1 MEHEFEIPSGAKDRI
16 VYIRQ
21 IEINDLPEEVQEQ
34 AMDAKD
40 LVAVHNSDGD
50 QLALVDGRRLAFIL
64 AKEHDFEPVSL
75 H

>member
-1 MEHEFEIPSGAKDRI
+1 MDNEFEIPSGAKDRI
-16 VYIRQ
+16 VYIRP
-21 IEINDLPEEVQEQ
+21 IALNDLPEEVQEQ

-40 LVAVHNSDGD
+40 LVAVHNSDGE

-64 AKEHDFEPVSL
+64 AREHDFEPVSI